1 MRSSSNPNPHS
12 PAGPKVGTKEAQA
25 AVSRRAREIYEKGG
39 KLAGR
44 DLENWMQ
51 AEAEIVRELSRLS
64 DRRLALV
71 VRVDGVQYVGEYNLA
86 SANGYAPGEFAS
98 GDPVPVRFVGNKML
112 VERPNGKVLET
123 IIAKKVG
130 GTSPPTCTALRP
142 DLDREREA
150 AKELRP
156 HLPVDT
162 ARPWPGPTSPADT
175 TLQRLQPTPCFCC
188 GPRPSSI
195 PAPSGRW

>member
-1 MRSSSNPNPHS
+1 MTGSSNPNTHS
-12 PAGPKVGTKEAQA
+12 PAMPKISAREVQT

-39 KLAGR
+39 KVAGR

-51 AEAEIVRELSRLS
+51 AEAEIVREPSRLL

-98 GDPVPVRFVGNKML
+98 GDPVPVRFVGDKML

-123 IIAKKVG
+123 MIAKKVG
-130 GTSPPTCTALRP
+130 GTTPPIC
-142 DLDREREA
+142 
-150 AKELRP
+150 
-156 HLPVDT
+156 VI
-162 ARPWPGPTSPADT
+162 
-175 TLQRLQPTPCFCC
+175 CVV
-188 GPRPSSI
+188 
-195 PAPSGRW
+195 